1 MFDMKTC
8 PSWSNLQELS
18 RLSKT
23 RKPVQLEVLGEAW
36 KRLKTKPW
44 QAKPLSTFRL
54 EIPAN
59 HSIGSEPH
67 LWEARTENRKEDGI
81 LGPTGFD
88 LKIKVMQACRRL
100 TWTTVINPCQTINAK
115 TNSSRNF
122 QLAAWNTVKEEQG
135 RWFAVRR
142 FWKRKDSKNSMN
154 GNCSSFHDWVA
165 KLFRGASSTG
175 TFNIY
180 KRDG

>member
-1 MFDMKTC
+1 MKT
-8 PSWSNLQELS
+8 LED
-18 RLSKT
+18 KT
-23 RKPVQLEVLGEAW
+23 MTG
-36 KRLKTKPW
+36 
-44 QAKPLSTFRL
+44 KPLSTFRL

-88 LKIKVMQACRRL
+88 LKIKIMQACRRL

-122 QLAAWNTVKEEQG
+122 QLAA
-135 RWFAVRR
+135 
-142 FWKRKDSKNSMN
+142 
-154 GNCSSFHDWVA
+154 
-165 KLFRGASSTG
+165 
-175 TFNIY
+175 
-180 KRDG
+180 

>member
-1 MFDMKTC
+1 MVESSRTITPILTCSLKHTRKSMKTLEDKTMTGKTAVNLPAGN
-8 PSWSNLQELS
+8 PSQPSYWFWTTPMGSS
-18 RLSKT
+18 DG
-23 RKPVQLEVLGEAW
+23 KPEGRRHFGAD
-36 KRLKTKPW
+36 R
-44 QAKPLSTFRL
+44 FRL
-54 EIPAN
+54 EN
-59 HSIGSEPH
+59 QGNVSMSEDY
-67 LWEARTENRKEDGI
+67 A
-81 LGPTGFD
+81 
-88 LKIKVMQACRRL
+88 A
-100 TWTTVINPCQTINAK
+100 TVINRINTINAK

-142 FWKRKDSKNSMN
+142 FWKRKDSKNSVN